1 LYLLWQQ
8 GQKSGKAE
16 GWVIRFRSIDGE
28 WVVDVIR
35 LSLTGDHRDGEC
47 FRVSRHGFF
56 VAEVKA
62 IDELRQHIDPAE
74 LEEALVHGGSAVHL
88 LQVQ

>member
-1 LYLLWQQ
+1 M
-8 GQKSGKAE
+8 
-16 GWVIRFRSIDGE
+16 RFRSIDGE

-47 FRVSRHGFF
+47 FRVTRYGFF
-56 VAEVKA
+56 VAEVKT

-74 LEEALVHGGSAVHL
+74 LEEALGHGGSAVSL
-88 LQVQ
+88 LPVR